1 MTRTDTTTDG
11 ERFEDQLERLEAI
24 VASLE
29 DETVGLEEALGLFE
43 DGMKLAKSCRARL
56 EEVEQRVRQLLATDD
71 GEAAATAPLEDEED
85 DAEGEDEAE
94 DEAAEEGPW

>member
-1 MTRTDTTTDG
+1 MAPTKKSGKD
-11 ERFEDQLERLEAI
+11 ERFEDQLERLEEI

-56 EEVEQRVRQLLATDD
+56 EEVENRVRQLLETEE
-71 GEAAATAPLEDEED
+71 GEEPATAPLEGDLTTDPEE
-85 DAEGEDEAE
+85 E
-94 DEAAEEGPW
+94 PVW

>member
-1 MTRTDTTTDG
+1 MTKSETDMDT
-11 ERFEDQLERLEAI
+11 ERFEDQLERLEEI

-56 EEVEQRVRQLLATDD
+56 EEVEQRVRRLL
-71 GEAAATAPLEDEED
+71 E
-85 DAEGEDEAE
+85 
-94 DEAAEEGPW
+94 AEEGEGIETEPLDDDGANDADDEDGEPGW

>member
-1 MTRTDTTTDG
+1 MAPTKKSDQD
-11 ERFEDQLERLEAI
+11 ERFEDQLERLEEI

-56 EEVEQRVRQLLATDD
+56 EEVEDRVRQLLETEEGDEPTTALLEGDGKTDS
-71 GEAAATAPLEDEED
+71 DEEP
-85 DAEGEDEAE
+85 G
-94 DEAAEEGPW
+94 W